1 MEIDWRTHQRWVILE
16 GKPVNVIDLGAGPPL
31 LFVHGLGGRWA
42 NWLEQLSKPGDLAI
56 ADRQPGRAVPQAP
69 EGPPPGGQ
77 PPAASLGHRLL
88 ALDLPGFGNSP
99 IGPGEISI
107 DGYARLLE
115 RLLDK
120 LEIESTTVI
129 GNSMGGLI
137 AAALALASPR
147 RVERLALVSPA
158 GVSTHGYRGA
168 ARGASALRR
177 LQPIIATRAAWVAT
191 NADLVAARPG
201 TRAIVLKLVV
211 QHPQRL
217 SAPLA
222 AEQLRGAG
230 KPGFVGALKAL
241 QSYDLRRRLA
251 QIACPTL
258 IVWGERDHVISAHDA
273 DVFAELM
280 PSSRKVIFADTGHMT
295 MLERPAAF
303 NALLRGFLSE

>member
-1 MEIDWRTHQRWVILE
+1 MEIDWRTHQRWLVLE

-31 LFVHGLGGRWA
+31 LFVHGLSGRWA
-42 NWLEQLSKPGDLAI
+42 NWLEQLSTLD
-56 ADRQPGRAVPQAP
+56 
-69 EGPPPGGQ
+69 
-77 PPAASLGHRLL
+77 GHRLL
-88 ALDLPGFGNSP
+88 ALDLPGFGHSP
-99 IGPGEISI
+99 MPAGEISI

-115 RLLDK
+115 RLLDE
-120 LEIESTTVI
+120 LEIESATVI

-177 LQPIIATRAAWVAT
+177 LEPITAPRAAWVAA

-201 TRAIVLKLVV
+201 MRAALLKLVV

-230 KPGFVGALKAL
+230 KPGFGGALEAV
-241 QSYDLRRRLA
+241 QSCELRSGLA
-251 QIACPTL
+251 EIACPTL
-258 IVWGERDHVISAHDA
+258 IVWGERDHVISAQDA
-273 DVFAELM
+273 DVFAKLM
-280 PSSRKVIFADTGHMT
+280 PSSRKVVFADTGHMT

-303 NALLRGFLSE
+303 NALLQGFLSE